1 VRILAFEGK
10 GSADFV
16 FSLTNLLIMSYFA
29 AEIGANCTAH
39 YEDYFFGVY
48 YVPILCGGFYCFG
61 GFYFWL
67 DVISTACRET
77 AADTR
82 TISDPL

>member
-1 VRILAFEGK
+1 
-10 GSADFV
+10 
-16 FSLTNLLIMSYFA
+16 MSYFA

-39 YEDYFFGVY
+39 YEEYFFGVY